1 MERIT
6 AKELPGLFQA
16 AADQMAAHAGELG
29 EMDAELGDGDLG
41 LTMEKGFGSLP
52 EVARDLTGEPVGKA
66 IMKAGM

>member
-29 EMDAELGDGDLG
+29 EMEA
-41 LTMEKGFGSLP
+41 
-52 EVARDLTGEPVGKA
+52 
-66 IMKAGM
+66 